1 MPTVFTSAALHT
13 RKQSVLKNIFSPYSA
28 LLRLLLGLSWKLF
41 GDSWGDAGVF
51 GEGWMGSARWE
62 GTGHAFRVPWGEV
75 TI

>member
-13 RKQSVLKNIFSPYSA
+13 RKQRVLENIFSPYSA
-28 LLRLLLGLSWKLF
+28 LLRLLLGL
-41 GDSWGDAGVF
+41 DAGVF
-51 GEGWMGSARWE
+51 WEGWMGYARWE